1 MSVPEV
7 ITFQQAIA
15 RTQGQDR
22 TLLIGNGFSA
32 QYFSYANLL
41 TESGLEAGGA
51 IRNLFDNLGTVD
63 FEAVVRSLED
73 AVIVERSYG
82 NNEHAGELEADAQ
95 RVREALV
102 QAVRTTHPEHREN
115 PTLNYGNPATFLR
128 QFEKVFTLNYDL
140 LLYWVILEQGRLRDG
155 FGLGETSL
163 NGRFRGPFREDAYC
177 SVFNIHGG
185 LHLFQNSVGDVE
197 KALNGGDGVVATIA
211 NEITIRRRLPIYVAE
226 GTWQSKLKK
235 INSIGYLRHC
245 LQALRQNMATVF
257 IYGHSAADNDTHIYD
272 AIFRSEA
279 GHVYFGV
286 YEPTEEKTRRLDG
299 ELSRYSL
306 IAGNRVQYTLYD
318 SGTANVWGAREV
330 GAQE

>member
-1 MSVPEV
+1 MPEV
-7 ITFQQAIA
+7 ITLQEAVA

-41 TESGLEAGGA
+41 TESGLEVGGP

-73 AVIVERSYG
+73 AVVVERSYG
-82 NNEHAGELEADAQ
+82 NNEHATELETDAQ

-115 PTLNYGNPATFLR
+115 PALNYGNPATFLR

-155 FGLGETSL
+155 FGLGETSA

-185 LHLFQNSVGDVE
+185 LHLFQDNVGDVH
-197 KALNGGDGVVATIA
+197 KALNGGEGVISTIA

-245 LQALRQNMATVF
+245 LQALRQNTATVF
-257 IYGHSAADNDTHIYD
+257 IYGHSAAANDTHIYD

-286 YEPTEEKTRRLDG
+286 YEPNDEKARLLDG
-299 ELSRYSL
+299 QLARYSR
-306 IAGNRVQYTLYD
+306 IAGNRVHYTLYD
-318 SGTANVWGAREV
+318 SGTANVWGARV
-330 GAQE
+330 GGAEE

>member
-1 MSVPEV
+1 MPEV
-7 ITFQQAIA
+7 ITFQEAVQ

-41 TESGLEAGGA
+41 TEAGLEAGGP

-73 AVIVERSYG
+73 AVIVERSYQ
-82 NNEHAGELEADAQ
+82 NDEHAGELETDAQ

-115 PTLNYGNPATFLR
+115 PALDYSSPAAFLR

-140 LLYWVILEQGRLRDG
+140 LLYWVILEQGRLSDG
-155 FGLGETSL
+155 FGLGEPSA
-163 NGRFRGPFREDAYC
+163 NGRFRGPFREDANC
-177 SVFNIHGG
+177 SVFNVHGG

-211 NEITIRRRLPIYVAE
+211 SEITQRRRLPIYVAE

-235 INSIGYLRHC
+235 INSVGYLRHC
-245 LQALRQNMATVF
+245 LQALRQNTATVF

-286 YEPTEEKTRRLDG
+286 YEPIEEKTRRLDG
-299 ELSRYSL
+299 ELSRYSR

-318 SGTANVWGAREV
+318 SGTANVWGARDV